1 VRKRWPVS
9 VSSGG
14 IVSYEAALNE
24 DWGDGINFD
33 EMGQEEMLTHDGYRP
48 CLLLREGGGIAVVV
62 TTACKPTGLKTATPV
77 MMMLANRREGK
88 KGGEST
94 KITCRSEGG

>member
-9 VSSGG
+9 ISSGG

-48 CLLLREGGGIAVVV
+48 CLLLRGGGIAVVV
-62 TTACKPTGLKTATPV
+62 TTAFKPTGLKTATPV